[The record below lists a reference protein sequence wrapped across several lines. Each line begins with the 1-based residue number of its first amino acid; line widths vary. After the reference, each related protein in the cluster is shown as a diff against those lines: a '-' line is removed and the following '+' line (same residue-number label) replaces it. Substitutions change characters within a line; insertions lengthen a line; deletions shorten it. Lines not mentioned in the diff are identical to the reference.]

1 MLKSDLNARL
11 AKRFPEL
18 QEKSTVLAVSL
29 ILDAMQAALASGGR
43 IEIRDFGSFG
53 VNPLAPRIGRNP
65 KTGQQVFVPAKYRP
79 HFKPGKALRER
90 VACAQG
96 SRGADLSFRYE
107 SVAPSSIPCL
117 PQPEGSIHD
126 GQ

>member
-29 ILDAMQAALASGGR
+29 ILEAMQAALANGGR

-79 HFKPGKALRER
+79 HFKPGKALHER

-96 SRGADLSFRYE
+96 
-107 SVAPSSIPCL
+107 
-117 PQPEGSIHD
+117 
-126 GQ
+126 

>member
-29 ILDAMQAALASGGR
+29 ILEAMQAALASGGR

-53 VNPLAPRIGRNP
+53 VNPLPC
-65 KTGQQVFVPAKYRP
+65 TQ
-79 HFKPGKALRER
+79 LLE
-90 VACAQG
+90 
-96 SRGADLSFRYE
+96 
-107 SVAPSSIPCL
+107 PS
-117 PQPEGSIHD
+117 
-126 GQ
+126 